1 MTPVI
6 PLMRRQAIEK
16 PTRRWSR
23 TERSVLN
30 RLILP
35 LLAPG
40 SLLLTPDFCLLTP
53 DPVPSSL

>member
-40 SLLLTPDFCLLTP
+40 SLLLIS
-53 DPVPSSL
+53 VS